1 MPKPENFSDTHNLAR
16 FTEAQD
22 SVYSTVLSE
31 LQQGKKTSHW
41 MWFIFPQLVGLG
53 RSPTAEFYAIKS
65 LEEAGQYLQHP
76 LLGARIR
83 ECSAAVLCIRGR
95 TIENVFGFP
104 DYLKLKSCMT
114 LFSSLAD
121 PDPVFAAVL
130 DRFFPGERDS
140 RTLQLLKF
148 PTK

>member
-1 MPKPENFSDTHNLAR
+1 MSTTENLSDTHNLVR

-31 LQQGKKTSHW
+31 LQQGKKTTHW
-41 MWFIFPQLVGLG
+41 MWFIFPQLAGLG

-65 LEEAGQYLQHP
+65 LEEAGQYCQHP

-83 ECSAAVLCIRGR
+83 ECSTTVLCIKGR

-114 LFSSLAD
+114 LFSSLPD
-121 PDPVFAAVL
+121 PDPIFAAVL
-130 DRFFPGERDS
+130 DRFFHGERDS
-140 RTLQLLKF
+140 RTLELLKL
-148 PTK
+148 PT